1 MTARGGQGALSDESP
16 AGTSGT
22 ASPAIPAGLRSAPE
36 PYWHWVTRRALHVRL
51 ARVSL
56 AIVVIAALMAILA
69 GVIVPYN
76 PTQAVLG
83 AVLEAPSVAHPM
95 GTDDLGRDVL
105 SRVIAGARASLAAGV
120 VATGIG
126 LTVGSVLGLVSGYFL
141 GLVDTVIMRVM
152 DAMLAFPGLV
162 LALAITAA
170 LGPSLINA
178 MIAIGVV
185 SVPHFARLARGQV
198 LLLRR
203 TDYVEAA
210 RALGVSDRRIM
221 ARHVAPNMLTP
232 IIVQASLSIAFAI
245 LTEASLSFLGL
256 GVQPPTPSWGFMLN
270 QGRDYLGQAPWL
282 AVFPGIAIFLVVMA
296 FNLLGDA
303 IRDALDPR
311 LRL

>member
-16 AGTSGT
+16 AGTSG
-22 ASPAIPAGLRSAPE
+22 AVSPAIPGGLRSAPE